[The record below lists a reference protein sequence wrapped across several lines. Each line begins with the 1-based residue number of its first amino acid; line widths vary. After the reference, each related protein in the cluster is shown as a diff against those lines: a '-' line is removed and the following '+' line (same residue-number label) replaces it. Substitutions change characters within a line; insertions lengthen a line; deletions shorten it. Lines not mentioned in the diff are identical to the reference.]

1 MAGFA
6 DIQLEP
12 ETAQKLALGDAIAQG
27 EVYRCVAPPVMGLAV
42 RMLQDRAAA
51 QEVVQDTFVQLMEH
65 GSEVREPKAL
75 IGWIRKVAVNLCL
88 MRLRSP
94 WHSRRLQDDG
104 RADGSG
110 GWLEQDDE
118 AAASGTMEASPD
130 IERALARLNPE
141 TRFVV
146 WLHDVEG
153 YTHREIG
160 ELMGKTT
167 SFSKSQLARGYEKLA
182 EWYQPAEPGMS
193 RPATAE

>member
-12 ETAQKLALGDAIAQG
+12 EIAHKLALGDASAHG
-27 EVYRCVAPPVMGLAV
+27 ELYRCVAPPIMGLAV
-42 RMLQDRAAA
+42 RMLQDRQAA
-51 QEVVQDTFVQLMEH
+51 QEVVQDTFVQVIER
-65 GSEVREPKAL
+65 GGEVREPKAL
-75 IGWIRKVAVNLCL
+75 IGWIRKVAINLCL

-94 WHSRRLQDDG
+94 WHARRLQDDG
-104 RADGSG
+104 RPDDSG
-110 GWLEQDDE
+110 GWLDQDDE
-118 AAASGTMEASPD
+118 SAASGTMEATPD
-130 IERALARLNPE
+130 IERALERLTPE
-141 TRFVV
+141 TRVVV

-182 EWYQPAEPGMS
+182 EWYQPALSGGS
-193 RPATAE
+193 QPATAK